1 VVQDAKSCYHTVG
14 ISFEGDENGFLDFLT
29 LIIEGQCQE
38 DLACSCLICILPVC
52 LEAPYAFYM
61 FLWLPIEK
69 KFKAQSGVS

>member
-38 DLACSCLICILPVC
+38 DLACSCLVSFVFFL
-52 LEAPYAFYM
+52 YA
-61 FLWLPIEK
+61 
-69 KFKAQSGVS
+69 